1 MDICGALQSS
11 TLHGLVP
18 KAFIYCL
25 RRRTLHGYF
34 GALQSSTLHGLV
46 PEAATVLMRPTTVRW
61 DLTKQQADLTK
72 QNTPC

>member
-1 MDICGALQSS
+1 MDIC
-11 TLHGLVP
+11 
-18 KAFIYCL
+18 
-25 RRRTLHGYF
+25 